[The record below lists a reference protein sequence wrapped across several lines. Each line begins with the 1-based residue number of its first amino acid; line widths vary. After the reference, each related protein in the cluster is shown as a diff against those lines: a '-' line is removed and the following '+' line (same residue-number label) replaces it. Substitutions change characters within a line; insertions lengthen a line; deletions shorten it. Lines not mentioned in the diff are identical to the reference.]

1 MADGSSRRNKE
12 GNPVVAICYDFDKT
26 LSPDDMQAQ
35 GFIQKVGYNV
45 QEFWEESNRLAKGTG
60 MDSNL
65 AWMYLMITKAVGKT
79 PMTKESLREYG
90 SKVRLFPGVR
100 HWFRRI
106 REFGIKNN
114 VIVEHYI
121 ISSGLREMIEGVSI
135 EGLEFSRFF
144 HNIFASSYIYGD
156 DESALWPAMAVNYTG
171 KTQFLFRISKGC
183 ENIDDDR
190 TVNQLVSQN
199 IRTVPLSN
207 MIYVGDGSTDIPC
220 MKLIRNFGGR
230 AVSVY
235 DPSKTVARRLAHEI
249 VSCGR
254 ADIAAPADYRKGG
267 ILDSAVSRMVSS
279 IIYNIELR
287 TFARTECI
295 REKQL
300 KKRWQSAERA
310 EA

>member
-1 MADGSSRRNKE
+1 MNIS
-12 GNPVVAICYDFDKT
+12 PVIAICYDFDGT
-26 LSPDDMQAQ
+26 LSPGNMQEH
-35 GFIQKVGYNV
+35 GFLQELGMEPE
-45 QEFWEESNRLAKGTG
+45 EFWLKCEDFCRRRRVDRVLGYMRFMIEEAGAKGLKVTRSMLREFGSRIPLFPG
-60 MDSNL
+60 MDS
-65 AWMYLMITKAVGKT
+65 
-79 PMTKESLREYG
+79 S
-90 SKVRLFPGVR
+90 
-100 HWFRRI
+100 WFARI
-106 REFGIKNN
+106 SGLGAASGIE
-114 VIVEHYI
+114 IRHYI

-190 TVNQLVSQN
+190 TVNQLVSEN

-220 MKLIRNFGGR
+220 MMLIRNFGGR

>member
-1 MADGSSRRNKE
+1 
-12 GNPVVAICYDFDKT
+12 
-26 LSPDDMQAQ
+26 
-35 GFIQKVGYNV
+35 
-45 QEFWEESNRLAKGTG
+45 
-60 MDSNL
+60 
-65 AWMYLMITKAVGKT
+65 
-79 PMTKESLREYG
+79 MT
-90 SKVRLFPGVR
+90 
-100 HWFRRI
+100 
-106 REFGIKNN
+106 
-114 VIVEHYI
+114 
-121 ISSGLREMIEGVSI
+121 EGVSI

-190 TVNQLVSQN
+190 TVNQLVSEN

>member
-1 MADGSSRRNKE
+1 MSMNIS
-12 GNPVVAICYDFDKT
+12 PVIAICYDFDGT
-26 LSPDDMQAQ
+26 LSPGNMQEH
-35 GFIQKVGYNV
+35 GFLQELGMEPE
-45 QEFWEESNRLAKGTG
+45 EFWLKCEDFCRRRRVDRVLGYMRFMLEEAGAKGLKVTRSMLREFGSRIPLFPG
-60 MDSNL
+60 MDS
-65 AWMYLMITKAVGKT
+65 
-79 PMTKESLREYG
+79 S
-90 SKVRLFPGVR
+90 
-100 HWFRRI
+100 WFARI
-106 REFGIKNN
+106 SGLGAASGIE
-114 VIVEHYI
+114 IRHYI

-135 EGLEFSRFF
+135 EGLELSRFF

-190 TVNQLVSQN
+190 TVNQLVSEN

-287 TFARTECI
+287 TFARTESELPPLLTHDVTCSS
-295 REKQL
+295 L
-300 KKRWQSAERA
+300 
-310 EA
+310 

>member
-1 MADGSSRRNKE
+1 MNIS
-12 GNPVVAICYDFDKT
+12 PVIAICYDFDGT
-26 LSPDDMQAQ
+26 LRPGNMQEH
-35 GFIQKVGYNV
+35 GFLQELGMEPE
-45 QEFWEESNRLAKGTG
+45 EFWLKCEDFCRRRRVDRVLGYMRFMIEEAGAKGLKVTRSMLREFGSRIPLFPG
-60 MDSNL
+60 MDS
-65 AWMYLMITKAVGKT
+65 
-79 PMTKESLREYG
+79 S
-90 SKVRLFPGVR
+90 
-100 HWFRRI
+100 WFARI
-106 REFGIKNN
+106 SGLGAASGIE
-114 VIVEHYI
+114 IRHYI

-156 DESALWPAMAVNYTG
+156 DEGALWPAMAVNYTG

-190 TVNQLVSQN
+190 TVNQLVSEN

>member
-1 MADGSSRRNKE
+1 MSMNIS
-12 GNPVVAICYDFDKT
+12 PVIAICYDFDGT
-26 LSPDDMQAQ
+26 LSPGNMQEH
-35 GFIQKVGYNV
+35 GFLQELGMEPE
-45 QEFWEESNRLAKGTG
+45 EFWLKCEDFCRRRRVDRVLGYMRFMIEEAGAKGLKVTRSMLREFGSRIPLFPG
-60 MDSNL
+60 MDS
-65 AWMYLMITKAVGKT
+65 
-79 PMTKESLREYG
+79 S
-90 SKVRLFPGVR
+90 
-100 HWFRRI
+100 WFARI
-106 REFGIKNN
+106 SGLGAASGIE
-114 VIVEHYI
+114 IRHYI
-121 ISSGLREMIEGVSI
+121 ISSGLREMFEGVSI

-190 TVNQLVSQN
+190 TVNQLVSEN

>member
-1 MADGSSRRNKE
+1 MRFM
-12 GNPVVAICYDFDKT
+12 I
-26 LSPDDMQAQ
+26 
-35 GFIQKVGYNV
+35 
-45 QEFWEESNRLAKGTG
+45 EEAGAKGLKVTRS
-60 MDSNL
+60 M
-65 AWMYLMITKAVGKT
+65 
-79 PMTKESLREYG
+79 LREFG
-90 SKVRLFPGVR
+90 SRIPLFPGMDLS
-100 HWFRRI
+100 WFARI
-106 REFGIKNN
+106 SGLGAASGIE
-114 VIVEHYI
+114 IRHYI

-190 TVNQLVSQN
+190 TVNQLVSEN

>member
-1 MADGSSRRNKE
+1 
-12 GNPVVAICYDFDKT
+12 
-26 LSPDDMQAQ
+26 
-35 GFIQKVGYNV
+35 
-45 QEFWEESNRLAKGTG
+45 
-60 MDSNL
+60 
-65 AWMYLMITKAVGKT
+65 
-79 PMTKESLREYG
+79 
-90 SKVRLFPGVR
+90 
-100 HWFRRI
+100 
-106 REFGIKNN
+106 
-114 VIVEHYI
+114 
-121 ISSGLREMIEGVSI
+121 MIEGVSI

-190 TVNQLVSQN
+190 TVNQLVSEN

-287 TFARTECI
+287 TLARTECI

-300 KKRWQSAERA
+300 KKRW
-310 EA
+310 